1 MEVIHKE
8 DCSVLVCTL
17 NDKIIPRS
25 CMAARGLA
33 SNSVLTSLR
42 QERAYY
48 PSTRIGSSVLNNK
61 QAYSLVDILAV
72 GMNVS

>member
-1 MEVIHKE
+1 
-8 DCSVLVCTL
+8 
-17 NDKIIPRS
+17 
-25 CMAARGLA
+25 MAARGLA